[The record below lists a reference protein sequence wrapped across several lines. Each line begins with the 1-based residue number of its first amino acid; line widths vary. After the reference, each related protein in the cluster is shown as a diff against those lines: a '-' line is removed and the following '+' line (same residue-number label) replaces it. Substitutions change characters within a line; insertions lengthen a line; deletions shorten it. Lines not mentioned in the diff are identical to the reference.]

1 MHTLPPLPYSYDAL
15 EPVIDAMTMQ
25 IHHTRH
31 HQTYID
37 KLNAGLSAHPRYESW
52 SVTDLLSK
60 IQELPDSLQGVVR
73 NHAG

>member
-73 NHAG
+73 NHA